1 MKKNQCS
8 KRKQKDQCSKK
19 SVKQKC
25 RKTCG
30 LCGKYF
36 DCLTMYLE
44 IVPYKSQSFM
54 NQFYLDDMIFR

>member
-1 MKKNQCS
+1 MKKNKCL

-30 LCGKYF
+30 LCGKYHMNYIGG
-36 DCLTMYLE
+36 DPQ
-44 IVPYKSQSFM
+44 IKGKSQSLM
-54 NQFYLDDMIFR
+54 NQFYFDDMIFR